1 MQLKHNDIML
11 FRVMKNNSTFAIVA
25 IVAVAALLIATT
37 AVSSLTNQAFAG
49 GHKRTSFHQTA
60 AQSCINENARCQN
73 LLGQT
78 QGHDNAGTVVGNQP

>member
-1 MQLKHNDIML
+1 
-11 FRVMKNNSTFAIVA
+11 MKNNNTFAIVA

-73 LLGQT
+73 ILGQT

>member
-1 MQLKHNDIML
+1 
-11 FRVMKNNSTFAIVA
+11 MKNNTTFAIIA

-49 GHKRTSFHQTA
+49 HKRTSYHQTA

-73 LLGQT
+73 LLDQI
-78 QGHDNAGTVVGNQP
+78 QGHDNAGTVTGNQP

>member
-1 MQLKHNDIML
+1 
-11 FRVMKNNSTFAIVA
+11 MKNNSTFAIVA
-25 IVAVAALLIATT
+25 LVAVAALLIATT

>member
-1 MQLKHNDIML
+1 
-11 FRVMKNNSTFAIVA
+11 MKNNSTFAIIA
-25 IVAVAALLIATT
+25 IAAVAALLIATT

-60 AQSCINENARCQN
+60 AQSCVNENARCQN

>member
-1 MQLKHNDIML
+1 
-11 FRVMKNNSTFAIVA
+11 MKNNTFAIIA
-25 IVAVAALLIATT
+25 IAAVAALLIATT

-78 QGHDNAGTVVGNQP
+78 QGHDNAGTIVGNQP

>member
-1 MQLKHNDIML
+1 
-11 FRVMKNNSTFAIVA
+11 MKNNNTFAIIA
-25 IVAVAALLIATT
+25 IAAVAALLIATT

>member
-1 MQLKHNDIML
+1 
-11 FRVMKNNSTFAIVA
+11 MKNNSTFAIIA
-25 IVAVAALLIATT
+25 IAAVAALLIATT

>member
-1 MQLKHNDIML
+1 
-11 FRVMKNNSTFAIVA
+11 MKNNTFAIIA
-25 IVAVAALLIATT
+25 IAAVAALLIATT

-73 LLGQT
+73 VLGQT
-78 QGHDNAGTVVGNQP
+78 QGHDNAATVTGNQP

>member
-1 MQLKHNDIML
+1 
-11 FRVMKNNSTFAIVA
+11 MKNNTTFAIIA
-25 IVAVAALLIATT
+25 IAAVAALLIATT

-49 GHKRTSFHQTA
+49 GHKRTSYHQTA
-60 AQSCINENARCQN
+60 AQSCVNQNARCQN

>member
-1 MQLKHNDIML
+1 ML
-11 FRVMKNNSTFAIVA
+11 IRVMKNNMSLAIVA
-25 IVAVAALLIATT
+25 IVVAALLVATT
-37 AVSSLTNQAFAG
+37 AVGALTNQAFAN
-49 GHKRTSFHQTA
+49 KKSYHQTA

>member
-1 MQLKHNDIML
+1 MIVI
-11 FRVMKNNSTFAIVA
+11 RVMKNNNFAIIA
-25 IVAVAALLIATT
+25 IAAVTALLIATT

-78 QGHDNAGTVVGNQP
+78 QGHDNAGTIVGNQP

>member
-1 MQLKHNDIML
+1 ML
-11 FRVMKNNSTFAIVA
+11 IRVMKNNNTFAIIA

-78 QGHDNAGTVVGNQP
+78 QGQDNAGTVVGNQP

>member
-1 MQLKHNDIML
+1 ML
-11 FRVMKNNSTFAIVA
+11 IRVMKNNMSLAIVA
-25 IVAVAALLIATT
+25 IVAVAALLVATT
-37 AVSSLTNQAFAG
+37 AVGALTNQAFAN
-49 GHKRTSFHQTA
+49 KKSYHQTA